1 MIIFFRKIRQQLL
14 TENKFSKYLLY
25 AIGEVVLV
33 VIGIL
38 IALQLNT
45 WRMEKKDRQIEKTL
59 LKNLKKDL
67 GNDIQGFR
75 RVKKFNI
82 SQNETCIRL
91 LDYIIDESKP
101 LEDTIQFVND
111 FHLIVFFSI
120 PYSNKTSYNLAV
132 NTGYLNNI
140 LSDNLV
146 NELSNYYNNNFLDNH
161 VTDTERFINIYNE
174 NNLMQKYPMFSK
186 SVMVN
191 EGDGGKYAMERYRN
205 DNRPILQ
212 LHDIRGDI
220 SLENYLNGLSMR
232 LKIGVKA
239 LENSEKRA
247 QGLILRIENQLIKID
262 N

>member
-1 MIIFFRKIRQQLL
+1 MIIFFKKIRQQLL

-25 AIGEVVLV
+25 AIGEIVLV

-45 WRMEKKDRQIEKTL
+45 CRMEKKDRQIEKTL
-59 LKNLKKDL
+59 LINIKKDL

-120 PYSNKTSYNLAV
+120 PNVNRTSYDLAI

-140 LSDNLV
+140 SSDSLV
-146 NELSNYYNNNFLDNH
+146 NELSNYYNNNFLSNH
-161 VTDTERFINIYNE
+161 VTD
-174 NNLMQKYPMFSK
+174 
-186 SVMVN
+186 
-191 EGDGGKYAMERYRN
+191 
-205 DNRPILQ
+205 
-212 LHDIRGDI
+212 
-220 SLENYLNGLSMR
+220 
-232 LKIGVKA
+232 
-239 LENSEKRA
+239 
-247 QGLILRIENQLIKID
+247 IE
-262 N
+262 

>member
-59 LKNLKKDL
+59 LKNIKKDL

-91 LDYIIDESKP
+91 LEYIIDESKP
-101 LEDTIQFVND
+101 LEDTIQFVDD

-120 PYSNKTSYNLAV
+120 PNSNKTSYDLAI

-140 LSDNLV
+140 SSDSLV
-146 NELSNYYNNNFLDNH
+146 NELSYYYNDDFLDNH
-161 VTDTERFINIYNE
+161 ARDTERFINVYNE

-186 SVMVN
+186 LTMIR
-191 EGDGGKYAMERYRN
+191 DGQDGKYALERYRN
-205 DNRPILQ
+205 ENRPILQ

-232 LKIGVKA
+232 LIIGVKA
-239 LENSEKRA
+239 LESNEERA
-247 QGLILRIENQLIKID
+247 QGLILKIENQLIRID
-262 N
+262 K

>member
-25 AIGEVVLV
+25 AIGEIVLV

-45 WRMEKKDRQIEKTL
+45 WRMEKKDWQIEKTL
-59 LKNLKKDL
+59 LKNIKKDL

-91 LDYIIDESKP
+91 LEYIIDESKP

-111 FHLIVFFSI
+111 FQRLVFFSI
-120 PYSNKTSYNLAV
+120 PNSNKTSYDLAI

-140 LSDNLV
+140 SSDSLV
-146 NELSNYYNNNFLDNH
+146 NELSNYYNNIFLDLH
-161 VTDTERFINIYNE
+161 FTDTGRFINIYNE
-174 NNLMQKYPMFSK
+174 NNLMQNYPMFSK
-186 SVMVN
+186 LAMTSD
-191 EGDGGKYAMERYRN
+191 GQGGKYALERYRN

-212 LHDIRGDI
+212 LNDIRGDI

-232 LKIGVKA
+232 LIIGVKV
-239 LENSEKRA
+239 LENNEERA
-247 QGLILRIENQLIKID
+247 QGLILKIENQLIRID
-262 N
+262 K